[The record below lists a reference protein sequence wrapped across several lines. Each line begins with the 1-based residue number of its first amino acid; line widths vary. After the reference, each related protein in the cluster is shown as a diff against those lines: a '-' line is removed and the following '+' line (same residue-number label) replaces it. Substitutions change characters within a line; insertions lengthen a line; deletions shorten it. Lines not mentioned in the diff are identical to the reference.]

1 MSINLNINQSCPIK
15 WGIYTAL
22 DQFPRNQKASH
33 PEGERLLVPL
43 TLQFSNSFMSNIKEI
58 YGLRSLMI
66 SEGLMTNDHQNQY
79 TTR

>member
-1 MSINLNINQSCPIK
+1 MRRFFNN
-15 WGIYTAL
+15 
-22 DQFPRNQKASH
+22 
-33 PEGERLLVPL
+33 VPL

-66 SEGLMTNDHQNQY
+66 SEGLMTNDPQNQY

>member
-33 PEGERLLVPL
+33 QKVKG
-43 TLQFSNSFMSNIKEI
+43 F
-58 YGLRSLMI
+58 
-66 SEGLMTNDHQNQY
+66 
-79 TTR
+79 